1 MKHICYNL
9 FVSEGETENTLVSEG
24 VIIKDY
30 AFTPLFKIFKQR
42 METKNEDRNF
52 ENV

>member
-9 FVSEGETENTLVSEG
+9 FVSEGETENTLP
-24 VIIKDY
+24 I
-30 AFTPLFKIFKQR
+30 FKIFKQR